1 MADPAMARPKTGV
14 LQGYVTHQSFKGLRI
29 PANVQ
34 NLVMR
39 EYARNQEKTFRLSRG
54 EYYFDGC
61 FVQLYAMLRD
71 LDQMDG
77 IILCSLFILPPSA
90 QKRREIFDT
99 LLAAGG
105 ELHCVFETLV
115 VRDEAGISQLED
127 LYRLNDALDRAP
139 QEIDRA
145 ILPPINGIDSF
156 T

>member
-1 MADPAMARPKTGV
+1 MSRPKTGL

-39 EYARNQEKTFRLSRG
+39 EYARNRDKTFRLSRG

-61 FVQLYAMLRD
+61 FVQLFAMLRD

-77 IILCSLFILPPSA
+77 IILCSLFMLPQNPT
-90 QKRREIFDT
+90 KRREIFDM

-105 ELHCVFETLV
+105 EMHCVFESLV
-115 VRDEAGISQLED
+115 IEDEAGVAELED
-127 LYRLNDALDRAP
+127 LYRLNDALDLAP

-145 ILPPINGIDSF
+145 ILPPLNGIDSF

>member
-1 MADPAMARPKTGV
+1 MTRAKTGL

-39 EYARNQEKTFRLSRG
+39 EYARNRDKTFRLSRG

-77 IILCSLFILPPSA
+77 IILCSLFMLPQNPK
-90 QKRREIFDT
+90 KRREIFDM

-105 ELHCVFETLV
+105 EMHCVFETLV
-115 VRDEAGISQLED
+115 VEDEAGVAELED
-127 LYRLNDALDRAP
+127 LYRLNDALDLAP
-139 QEIDRA
+139 QQIDRES
-145 ILPPINGIDSF
+145 LPPLNGIDTF

>member
-1 MADPAMARPKTGV
+1 MVRAKTGV

-39 EYARNQEKTFRLSRG
+39 DYARNREKTFRLSRG

-77 IILCSLFILPPSA
+77 IILCSLFMLPQNPV
-90 QKRREIFDT
+90 KRRELFDT
-99 LLAAGG
+99 LLDTGG
-105 ELHCVFETLV
+105 EMHCVFESLV
-115 VRDEAGISQLED
+115 VEDEAGVAELED
-127 LYRLNDALDRAP
+127 LYRLNDALDLAP
-139 QEIDRA
+139 RQIDRA
-145 ILPPINGIDSF
+145 ILPPLNGIDSF

>member
-1 MADPAMARPKTGV
+1 MVRAKTGV

-39 EYARNQEKTFRLSRG
+39 DYARNREKTFRLSRG

-61 FVQLYAMLRD
+61 FVQLFAMLRD

-77 IILCSLFILPPSA
+77 VILCSLFMLPQNPA
-90 QKRREIFDT
+90 RRREIFDM

-105 ELHCVFETLV
+105 EMHCVFESLV
-115 VRDEAGISQLED
+115 VKDEAGVAELED
-127 LYRLNDALDRAP
+127 LYRLNDALDLAP
-139 QEIDRA
+139 QQIDRA
-145 ILPPINGIDSF
+145 ILPPLNGIDSF

>member
-1 MADPAMARPKTGV
+1 MAKAKTDL

-39 EYARNQEKTFRLSRG
+39 DYARNREKTFRLSRG
-54 EYYFDGC
+54 EYYFAGC
-61 FVQLYAMLRD
+61 FVQLFAMLRE

-77 IILCSLFILPPSA
+77 IILCSLFMLPQNPA
-90 QKRREIFDT
+90 RRREVFDM

-105 ELHCVFETLV
+105 EMHCVFESLIV
-115 VRDEAGISQLED
+115 QDETGVAELED
-127 LYRLNDALDRAP
+127 LYRLNDALDQAP
-139 QEIDRA
+139 RQIDRA
-145 ILPPINGIDSF
+145 ILPPLNGIDSF